1 MRALL
6 GPPSPYAERHLDR
19 FSRFFAQL
27 TAERPHILQW
37 AATSPQNCPFTREIW
52 TPSNTWFL
60 DRFSR
65 FAGLT
70 IATDRQTDQAT
81 PSVTIGRM
89 YLMLRCSLK
98 LNNVNSE
105 NIVKY

>member
-1 MRALL
+1 MPNGISIGSAVSLHSSQQRDPISYN
-6 GPPSPYAERHLDR
+6 GPPLPLKIVPSHG
-19 FSRFFAQL
+19 
-27 TAERPHILQW
+27 
-37 AATSPQNCPFTREIW
+37 EIW